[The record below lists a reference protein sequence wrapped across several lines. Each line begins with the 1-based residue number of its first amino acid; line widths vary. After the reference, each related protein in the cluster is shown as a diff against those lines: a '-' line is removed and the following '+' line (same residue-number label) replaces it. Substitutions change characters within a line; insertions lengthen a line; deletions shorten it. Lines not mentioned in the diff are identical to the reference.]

1 MRRGVGGH
9 QGGCLLLLA
18 GHESLVARGRPKAQL
33 VDEWRLLLGVDL
45 HSDPHLKWG
54 LLCRKRGTLS
64 PEAQVPGGPLLQ
76 PPLPRTVTS

>member
-54 LLCRKRGTLS
+54 LLCRKRGVLRPRSPGAPSCSPLS
-64 PEAQVPGGPLLQ
+64 PEL
-76 PPLPRTVTS
+76 

>member
-1 MRRGVGGH
+1 MGH

-18 GHESLVARGRPKAQL
+18 GHESLVARGHPKAQL
-33 VDEWRLLLGVDL
+33 VDEWWLLLGMDL

-64 PEAQVPGGPLLQ
+64 PEAQVPGGSLLQ